1 MDSHFL
7 TDIDI
12 IDFKCFQNFSA
23 KGFKRVNLIGGKNNI
38 GKTAFMEAC
47 YINTISKDI
56 NSLRNAIIFIKFMR
70 EKANSILKSLEQIEN
85 LNFAKN
91 FIEYIKNFHIKS
103 NINQQ
108 HFKIKDQDGTKE
120 YQFDI
125 AANSKSINKNEL
137 NLELSL
143 LPYFKGN
150 IWFIDSVG
158 WMNEE
163 LVRAYQFIQKLDK
176 EDELGLFVR
185 NFDKNIINFKVIG
198 EKPLCKV
205 NDQYQD
211 LTEFGDGLK
220 HYISIICGL
229 YACKNGYLFI
239 DEIGDG
245 IHYKQLD
252 QLWKII
258 LTISKE
264 TNCQVFATTHSKE
277 MIESFA
283 RISQKLNEQD
293 ISFTTLVK
301 NDKNEIKAL
310 VRNYELLLD
319 SLEQE
324 HEIRGW

>member
-47 YINTISKDI
+47 YVNTVSSNINNVI
-56 NSLRNAIIFIKFMR
+56 NAIIFIQFAR
-70 EKANSILKSLEQIEN
+70 EKANLIFKNIEQIEN
-85 LNFAKN
+85 SSFAKN
-91 FIEYIKNFHIKS
+91 FIEFIKKFSLKS

-108 HFKIKDQDGTKE
+108 FFEVKDQDGTKE

-125 AANSKSINKNEL
+125 AENSKNINKNEL
-137 NLELSL
+137 NIEFSL

-150 IWFIDSVG
+150 IWFIDSFG

-176 EDELGLFVR
+176 EDELSSFVKE
-185 NFDKNIINFKVIG
+185 FDKNIVNFKIIG
-198 EKPLCKV
+198 EKPLCKI
-205 NDQYQD
+205 NEQYRN

-239 DEIGDG
+239 DEIDNG
-245 IHYKQLD
+245 IYYDQLD
-252 QLWKII
+252 RLWEII

-283 RISQKLNEQD
+283 RVSQKLNEQD
-293 ISFTTLVK
+293 ISFITLVK

-310 VRNYELLLD
+310 VRNYELFLD
-319 SLEQE
+319 SIEQE
-324 HEIRGW
+324 HEIRW